1 MKLQFTPIKCALVLS
16 LFIGGTTLLSAENRS
31 ANTTQTHATNA
42 ISVTSVTQ
50 PDDGLFKLKENQEE
64 IISQC
69 LTFKPLLDKIPTDVK
84 DKMGQYF
91 ILNQGKN
98 IEIPSKIEVDGI
110 PVLEI
115 SKSEINSIEAFY
127 TFHYVKIEEHKALVR
142 YVFTYTKND
151 IITTIPISI
160 EFTKINS
167 QWKESNY
174 KILN

>member
-1 MKLQFTPIKCALVLS
+1 MKLQLTPIKCALVLP
-16 LFIGGTTLLSAENRS
+16 FIIGGTTLLSAENRS

-50 PDDGLFKLKENQEE
+50 PDHDIFKLKENQEE
-64 IISQC
+64 IIAQC

-84 DKMGQYF
+84 NKMEKYF
-91 ILNQGKN
+91 ILNKGLN
-98 IEIPSKIEVDGI
+98 IEVPSKMKVKSI
-110 PVLEI
+110 PIFEI
-115 SKSEINSIEAFY
+115 SNDEIKSTEAFY
-127 TFHYVKIEEHKALVR
+127 TFHFLKIEENKALVR

-151 IITTIPISI
+151 IIITIPMSI